1 MTLGDLIK
9 KYRTDNELSMAEF
22 ASKSGLSKAY
32 ISLLEKN
39 KHPKTGK
46 EITPSIDVIKKV
58 ADAIGMDF
66 DDVFSS
72 IDSTTKIVVNRSAA
86 TKCLHDS
93 LEAIVEE
100 AEKELLAKQ
109 NNHIVLD
116 DEALELLEQLK
127 TRPEMRTLF
136 SVSKKASAENIMK
149 TVKIIEALEEGD

>member
-9 KYRTDNELSMAEF
+9 EYRTENELSMAEF

-58 ADAIGMDF
+58 ADAIGRDF

-72 IDSTTKIVVNRSAA
+72 IDSTTKIVVNRSASM
-86 TKCLHDS
+86 KYFQDS
-93 LEAIVEE
+93 LESIVEE
-100 AEKELLAKQ
+100 AEKELLARQ
-109 NNHIVLD
+109 NTPIVLD
-116 DEALELLEQLK
+116 DEAMELLEQLK

>member
-9 KYRTDNELSMAEF
+9 EYRTDNELSMAEF

-58 ADAIGMDF
+58 ADAIGRDF

-72 IDSTTKIVVNRSAA
+72 IDSTTKIVVNRSGA
-86 TKCLHDS
+86 TKYLHDS

-109 NNHIVLD
+109 SNPIVLD

-136 SVSKKASAENIMK
+136 SVSKKASAEDIMK
-149 TVKIIEALEEGD
+149 TVKIIETLKGDE